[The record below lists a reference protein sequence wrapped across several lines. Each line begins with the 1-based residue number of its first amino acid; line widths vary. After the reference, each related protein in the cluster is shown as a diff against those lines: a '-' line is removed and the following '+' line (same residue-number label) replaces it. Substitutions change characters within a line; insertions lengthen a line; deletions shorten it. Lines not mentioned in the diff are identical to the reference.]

1 MKQKLFIIILEACFI
16 FWGSLVF
23 GQSGTVPATIS
34 MWNRGV
40 FNLYESGGSTTS
52 VGPDWWAMQI
62 RKGRTMASQY
72 IMRHKM

>member
-1 MKQKLFIIILEACFI
+1 MTDPFR
-16 FWGSLVF
+16 S
-23 GQSGTVPATIS
+23 
-34 MWNRGV
+34 WNRGV